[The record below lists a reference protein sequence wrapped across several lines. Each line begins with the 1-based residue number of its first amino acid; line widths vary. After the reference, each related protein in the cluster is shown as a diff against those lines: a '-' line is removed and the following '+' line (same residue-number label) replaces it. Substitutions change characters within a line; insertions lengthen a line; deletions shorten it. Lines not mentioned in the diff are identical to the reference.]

1 MIWSNNLE
9 IGNVELKAKKDVNMS
24 VLLSQKMKYAQR
36 METKTLKTKIKG
48 DFEQKN

>member
-24 VLLSQKMKYAQR
+24 VLLIQKMKYAQR
-36 METKTLKTKIKG
+36 METKTLKTKIKK